1 MDMNLLYAILIALVP
16 VVLTII
22 LSRVYNIVH
31 GLITFLFSGFLLY
44 FCVEAFQANLP
55 AEIVAYLIPGQEG
68 AFATCELYYAI
79 NSFIVSALT
88 EIGLADF
95 FAWEGAAYV
104 VLGVYALVFVI
115 SQVISGIILKQKIE
129 KQKSLKRQLKRY

>member
-22 LSRVYNIVH
+22 LSKVYNIVH
-31 GLITFLFSGFLLY
+31 GLITFLVTGFLLY

-55 AEIVAYLIPGQEG
+55 AEIVSYLIPGQEG

-79 NSFIVSALT
+79 NSFVVSALT
-88 EIGLADF
+88 QVGLADF

-104 VLGVYALVFVI
+104 VLGAYVLVFII
-115 SQVISGIILKQKIE
+115 SQIIACAIRKKRVE
-129 KQKSLKRQLKRY
+129 KEKSMKRQLKRY